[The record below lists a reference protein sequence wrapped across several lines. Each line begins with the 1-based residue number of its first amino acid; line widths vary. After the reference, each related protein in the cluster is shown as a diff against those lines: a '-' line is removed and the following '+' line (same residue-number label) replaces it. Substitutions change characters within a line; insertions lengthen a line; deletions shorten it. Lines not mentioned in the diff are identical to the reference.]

1 MYGHN
6 DITSTL
12 SLAVLRAQ
20 YQGDFFP
27 DHPSGKLDPAL
38 KDLNF
43 AEMTYYGKIDGSGRP
58 VYLNENKLVKLNQ
71 TAGDISTNQKSVLP
85 FVKNMHTAM
94 RDNITMK
101 VTVGSLISTDRSF
114 VSLEPVQAYVSPL
127 LMYQK
132 YIANLLILFNTVYL
146 SENDKNNI
154 TSFDSYVKY
163 LYRYLSELGA
173 GEPITFSG
181 WTTSHY
187 NSVYTTG
194 LAFSIKSFDY
204 DDDATNVEFAQ
215 NVMFGYYKKL
225 AMNKGFC
232 LVKQAPWILLADLN
246 SPAILPMYDG
256 IDNSNDVFDEYYL
269 YTHNLDIELIKNNII
284 NYYNDFVLLNE
295 YRRKVTVSCNN
306 RTFAQNH
313 KRQFLSDNPKYT
325 FDRPYIKMYV
335 NFRNIEERQPLPK
348 GDVAGVI
355 KNAKKKL
362 DMFSATSYIA
372 DIFASEFFKKPFGT
386 HNLRQREIQKTI
398 STKGITLTK
407 QEAESQAQTGGSMS
421 GGGMSSGGGTGGG
434 Y

>member
-6 DITSTL
+6 DIASTL

-20 YQGDFFP
+20 YQGNFFP
-27 DHPSGKLDPAL
+27 NHPTGKLDPAI

-43 AEMTYYGKIDGSGRP
+43 AEMTYYGKIDGSGHP

-71 TAGDISTNQKSVLP
+71 TPADVNTNQKSVLP

-94 RDNITMK
+94 RDNITIK
-101 VTVGSLISTDRSF
+101 VAVGSLVSSDRSF
-114 VSLEPVQAYVSPL
+114 VSLEPVHAYMSPL
-127 LMYQK
+127 LMYQR
-132 YIANLLILFNTVYL
+132 YITDLFIFFNTEYL
-146 SENDKNNI
+146 SESDKNNI
-154 TSFDSYVKY
+154 TSFESYVKY
-163 LYRYLSELGA
+163 LYRYLSELGP

-187 NSVYTTG
+187 NSVFTTG
-194 LAFSIKSFDY
+194 LALSIKEFEY
-204 DDDATNVEFAQ
+204 DADATNVDFAF
-215 NVMFGYYKKL
+215 NPMFGYFKKL

-232 LVKQAPWILLADLN
+232 LVKQAPWIMLADLN
-246 SPAILPMYDG
+246 SPAIMPMYQSVNGSDE
-256 IDNSNDVFDEYYL
+256 VFDEFYFR
-269 YTHNLDIELIKNNII
+269 THTQDIQLIKNNII

-295 YRRKVTVSCNN
+295 YRRKVTVACNN
-306 RTFAQNH
+306 RTFAENH

-325 FDRPYIKMYV
+325 FDRPYLKMYV
-335 NFRNIEERQPLPK
+335 NFRNIEERHPLPK

-386 HNLRQREIQKTI
+386 HDLRQREIQKTI
-398 STKGITLTK
+398 SNKGITLTK
-407 QEAESQAQTGGSMS
+407 QQAESQAQTGGSMS
-421 GGGMSSGGGTGGG
+421 GGGMSGGGSGGG